1 MKILCVLF
9 LLCLA
14 LCGCL
19 ANNSAVSGGVSQSSG
34 NQTQTVTSK
43 DISRLEYCDNVLR
56 AFNDKDKNLLL
67 DMFSSESK
75 SLYDLDIEAE
85 NALNFFDG
93 KIVSV
98 DEDYKISSDDM
109 QDWRDGKL
117 VRANIEPTIEKI
129 QTDKGR
135 NYRIVFGAY
144 LVYTQD
150 TNKEGIMFI
159 DIFDENNDVLSIGG
173 CQ

>member
-1 MKILCVLF
+1 MKRLFTAIIILFCIILS
-9 LLCLA
+9 
-14 LCGCL
+14 GCASNQL
-19 ANNSAVSGGVSQSSG
+19 PQTNTGGG
-34 NQTQTVTSK
+34 
-43 DISRLEYCDNVLR
+43 ISRLEYCDNVLK
-56 AFNDKDKNLLL
+56 AFNDKDKQLLL
-67 DMFSSESK
+67 DMFSNESK

-98 DEDYKISSDDM
+98 DEDYKIASDDM
-109 QDWRDGKL
+109 QDWRDGKS
-117 VRANIEPTIEKI
+117 VRAYIEPTIEKI